1 MTGFIK
7 RFYFIG
13 CAAAICSSGVAQV
26 SDAELWTGAGIRKNI
41 TKKLSVHFEEQV
53 RMNDNISSI
62 KNYFSQVGAAYR
74 LNKYL
79 KVSGAYRF
87 KNVQRLDGTYRVV
100 NRLHGDVRFRY
111 KAKPI
116 IVLYRAR
123 MQVEYGQRNNG
134 PRTDYYDRNKLT
146 LKLDLDKMFSPYISS
161 EVYLDITAKQFD
173 KVRYTI
179 GTDLDL
185 NKRNEVTIFYRIQRE
200 FNVNN
205 PKYSYI
211 IGLSYLY
218 KLKGRLI
225 KKKKKK
231 KQKASESE
239 Q

>member
-1 MTGFIK
+1 MIGILRRCTLIIFIASCC
-7 RFYFIG
+7 FH
-13 CAAAICSSGVAQV
+13 ATAQTN
-26 SDAELWTGAGIRKNI
+26 DAELWTGAGISKNI
-41 TKKLSVHFEEQV
+41 TKKLSLHFEEQV

-62 KNYFSQVGAAYR
+62 KNYFSEVRVAYR

-79 KVSGAYRF
+79 RFSGNYRF
-87 KNVQRLDGTYRVV
+87 KNIQRPDGTYRII
-100 NRLHGDVRFRY
+100 NRFHGDVRLRY

-146 LKLDLDKMFSPYISS
+146 LKLDLDKMFSPYVSS
-161 EVYLDITAKQFD
+161 EVYLDINGKQFD
-173 KVRYTI
+173 KVRYTL
-179 GTDLDL
+179 GLDLDL
-185 NKRNEVTIFYRIQRE
+185 NKRNEVSIFYRIQRE

-211 IGLSYLY
+211 IGLAYTY

-225 KKKKKK
+225 KKKKP
-231 KQKASESE
+231 SESE